1 MKNGL
6 IRILS
11 SLFIIFTLLTLF
23 SCNNTSKK
31 ITVSEDTINEVS
43 IEESEIIKSIAA
55 AEKLLDEGKLQE
67 AKEYFN
73 KAIRI
78 DKTNKDTYL
87 RIKDKYLSINNT
99 DEAYSI
105 IKTAITNNVDTEN
118 MKLILK
124 EISSKFELIKLPFT
138 VYQDSNY
145 SLPNEVSI
153 NMYDTE
159 ISIPITWS
167 TTTVDTSNLGTFT
180 YEGYNDEYGRKVIID
195 LTIIENV
202 YDKQIGC
209 IKNIYSINGKT
220 YIDIDL
226 VEFYLGDEI
235 SLAEAIKDNN
245 AGINEKGEYFLPN
258 PYYIRNNYS
267 KLTTYEISKD
277 CLIQLMDVDYLTL
290 GYGIDYIDKLSPLN
304 PVSFDDFK
312 KYIDKRNKIL
322 LNNIEKG
329 EDKIIADR
337 TTLCWL
343 EIKNDIVYS
352 IYRQYT
358 P

>member
-43 IEESEIIKSIAA
+43 IAESEIIKSIAA
-55 AEKLLDEGKLQE
+55 GEKLLDEGKLQE

-73 KAIRI
+73 KAITI

-87 RIKDKYLSINNT
+87 RIKDKYLSMNNT

-105 IKTAITNNVDTEN
+105 IKTAISNNVDIEN
-118 MKLILK
+118 MKLLLK

-138 VYQDSNY
+138 VYQDSHY

-153 NMYDTE
+153 NMYDNE
-159 ISIPITWS
+159 ISIPITWD

-180 YEGYNDEYGRKVIID
+180 YEGCNDEFGRKVIIE
-195 LTIIENV
+195 LTVIENV
-202 YDKQIGC
+202 YDKQIGWV
-209 IKNIYSINGKT
+209 KNLYLDNDKV
-220 YIDIDL
+220 YIELDL
-226 VEFYLGDEI
+226 IEFYLGSEVA
-235 SLAEAIKDNN
+235 LKEAIKDGK
-245 AGINEKGEYFLPN
+245 AGIDENGEYFLPA
-258 PYYIRNNYS
+258 PVWIRNNSESTVTYPVDSDSIYS
-267 KLTTYEISKD
+267 ICAYNIPPYDNYNRGTPV
-277 CLIQLMDVDYLTL
+277 DVSY
-290 GYGIDYIDKLSPLN
+290 
-304 PVSFDDFK
+304 DDFLK
-312 KYIDKRNKIL
+312 EYNKALNNNRRIL
-322 LNNIEKG
+322 LVWIETKNG
-329 EDKIIADR
+329 SAYKI
-337 TTLCWL
+337 T
-343 EIKNDIVYS
+343 E
-352 IYRQYT
+352 QYL

>member
-277 CLIQLMDVDYLTL
+277 CLIQLMDV
-290 GYGIDYIDKLSPLN
+290 
-304 PVSFDDFK
+304 
-312 KYIDKRNKIL
+312 
-322 LNNIEKG
+322 
-329 EDKIIADR
+329 
-337 TTLCWL
+337 
-343 EIKNDIVYS
+343 
-352 IYRQYT
+352 
-358 P
+358 